1 MLIRRGYV
9 EFLLGTLDEGV
20 LEAMW
25 GLGFRAAVLRPGLR
39 ARGWA
44 SVHMPVFTMAPPD
57 VPADVVGVSVSDR
70 HRLNLYISDRR
81 VQAIAVDPLRLR
93 PTRRQ
98 VRIAG
103 GNGKVFLVPVMPLV
117 REHRLAEL
125 RSLLDLLDPEFAV
138 PTLGVSGMGDVRGP
152 IDFKSFLTVMGGEE
166 WGRALDRG
174 LRVLVDML
182 FGHGVC

>member
-1 MLIRRGYV
+1 MIGRGYV
-9 EFLLGTLDEGV
+9 EFLLGTLEEGV

-25 GLGFRAAVLRPGLR
+25 GLGYRAAVLRPGLR
-39 ARGWA
+39 AGGWA
-44 SVHMPVFTMAPPD
+44 SIHMPVFTMAPPD

-70 HRLNLYISDRR
+70 HRLNLYISNRR
-81 VQAIAVDPLRLR
+81 VQAIVVDPLRLR

-98 VRIAG
+98 IRLAG
-103 GNGKVFLVPVMPLV
+103 ENGKVFLVPVMPLV
-117 REHRLAEL
+117 RERRLAEL
-125 RSLLDLLDPEFAV
+125 KALLDLFDPEFAV
-138 PTLGVSGMGDVRGP
+138 PTLGVSGMGDVRGA
-152 IDFKSFLTVMGGEE
+152 IDFRSFLVLMGGEE